1 MKSSLIFWPVL
12 VQILIVVA
20 GFMLLGIRKKQA
32 LKNGQV
38 DLKKAALDNDA
49 WPDDVLKVSNN
60 IRNQFQVPILFYV
73 LCFMFY
79 ALDAV
84 TVSSL
89 SLAWV
94 FVVSRIIHAYVH
106 MGSNFVPARFSVFT
120 IGFVVMVLILIQ
132 LASVLSAA

>member
-60 IRNQFQVPILFYV
+60 IRNQFQIPILFFV

-84 TVSSL
+84 TVASL

-94 FVVSRIIHAYVH
+94 FVLSRIIHAYVH

-120 IGFVVMVLILIQ
+120 IGFVVMVLMLIQ

>member
-1 MKSSLIFWPVL
+1 MQSSLIFWPVL

-20 GFMLLGIRKKQA
+20 GFMLLGIRKQQA

-38 DLKKAALDNDA
+38 DLKKTALDNDA

-120 IGFVVMVLILIQ
+120 IGFVVMVLMLIQ
-132 LASVLSAA
+132 LASALSAA